1 MVIKEYYLKY
11 KIFYVPDA
19 DEKDYGQGLGIEHS
33 VYTKEDLTYAETWT
47 LACNVL
53 NSIEYGFDSYDIY
66 TVPIEK
72 SEINIFENYFY
83 PMILKDLDEKEL
95 LDSDNFLEDGML
107 VETIFIKENIRKIKE
122 IDGTIF
128 EGTIET
134 DIGVY
139 KAKFEFRMKNEYFNI
154 LEKLYILT
162 EKNKIPWKPI
172 NNPYIT
178 KFISVYLVDIQKEYW
193 SSERVLDITFE
204 LGNLDINYE
213 RNYIL
218 CWNIKE
224 KNFETEELV
233 KPTQE
238 QLTYEYNVKTDISR
252 KYLVNLDEGEIFS
265 SYIVNN
271 EELKFIVEEKIGDK
285 VVLWEI
291 LEKVNVELEK
301 YLEYRIFGNETNTEK
316 KSVLYDIS
324 EISDILENLKDI
336 ENIKLMGVFSEPE
349 NKEIQEKINSNNFL
363 KEEFEIKNKREKIYL
378 ELEYHVSYIADEII
392 SYILSVLEMQSKEFE
407 FLAMK

>member
-1 MVIKEYYLKY
+1 MEKQTLELVTLHTFREIKNELDTRL
-11 KIFYVPDA
+11 FNVA
-19 DEKDYGQGLGIEHS
+19 N
-33 VYTKEDLTYAETWT
+33 
-47 LACNVL
+47 NVL

-95 LDSDNFLEDGML
+95 LDSNNFLEDGML
-107 VETIFIKENIRKIKE
+107 VETIFIKENITKIKE
-122 IDGTIF
+122 IDGIVF
-128 EGTIET
+128 DGTIET
-134 DIGVY
+134 DTGIY
-139 KAKFEFRMKNEYFNI
+139 KAKFEFRVKNEYFNV

-178 KFISVYLVDIQKEYW
+178 KFVSVYLVDIQKEYW
-193 SSERVLDITFE
+193 SSEMVSDITFE
-204 LGNLDINYE
+204 LGDLDINYE
-213 RNYIL
+213 RNYVL

-224 KNFETEELV
+224 RNFETEELV

-291 LEKVNVELEK
+291 LEKVNIELEK
-301 YLEYRIFGNETNTEK
+301 YLEYRIFGNETNAEK
-316 KSVLYDIS
+316 KSVLYDIHEIS
-324 EISDILENLKDI
+324 EILGNLKDI
-336 ENIKLMGVFSEPE
+336 ENIELMGVFSELG
-349 NKEIQEKINSNNFL
+349 NKETWEKMKLNNFL

-378 ELEYHVSYIADEII
+378 ELKYNVSYITNEIM

-407 FLAMK
+407 FLAIK

>member
-1 MVIKEYYLKY
+1 MEKQILELVTLHTFREIKNELDTRL
-11 KIFYVPDA
+11 FNVA
-19 DEKDYGQGLGIEHS
+19 N
-33 VYTKEDLTYAETWT
+33 
-47 LACNVL
+47 NVL
-53 NSIEYGFDSYDIY
+53 NSIEYSFDSYDIY

-83 PMILKDLDEKEL
+83 PMILKDLGEKEL
-95 LDSDNFLEDGML
+95 LDSNNFLENGML
-107 VETIFIKENIRKIKE
+107 VETIFIKENITKIKE
-122 IDGTIF
+122 IDGTVF

-134 DIGVY
+134 DKGIY
-139 KAKFEFRMKNEYFNI
+139 EAKFEFRVKNEYFNV

-178 KFISVYLVDIQKEYW
+178 KFVSVYLVDIQKEYW
-193 SSERVLDITFE
+193 SSEKVSDITFE
-204 LGNLDINYE
+204 LGDLDINYE

-224 KNFETEELV
+224 KIFETEELV

-285 VVLWEI
+285 VILWEI
-291 LEKVNVELEK
+291 LEKVNRELEK
-301 YLEYRIFGNETNTEK
+301 YLEYRIFGNETNAEK
-316 KSVLYDIS
+316 KSVLYDIN
-324 EISDILENLKDI
+324 EISEILENLKDI
-336 ENIKLMGVFSEPE
+336 ENIELMGVFSELG
-349 NKEIQEKINSNNFL
+349 NKETREKIKLNNFL

-378 ELEYHVSYIADEII
+378 ELKYDVSYITDEIM

-407 FLAMK
+407 FLAIK